1 MPRLT
6 RLDHCSIPVGDVAQA
21 EEFYGDV
28 LGLVPI
34 PRPDFGFPGAWF
46 DAGGGLAVH
55 LTTGA
60 ELRGEDSPVRPN
72 EAHLAFRVDD
82 SDAMLEHLNSHGVSV
97 WELPNSPA
105 ARRQIFFN
113 DPWGN
118 MLEMIVY

>member
-1 MPRLT
+1 MPRFT
-6 RLDHCSIPVGDVAQA
+6 HLDHCSIPVGDVDRAVV
-21 EEFYGDV
+21 FYRDV

-46 DAGGGLAVH
+46 DAGGIPVH
-55 LTTGA
+55 LTTDA
-60 ELRGEDSPVRPN
+60 VLRGGDSPVRPN

-82 SDAMLEHLNSHGVSV
+82 ADAMLEHLERNGVSV